1 MAEVFPLAARMS
13 RLGTESAFEV
23 LAKARAL
30 EAQGRSIIHLEIGEP
45 DFATPPHVVQAAKDA
60 LDAGWT
66 HYVPSPGLP
75 ELREASSA
83 FLERTRGARYAPDRV
98 VIAPGA
104 KPILFYAIMSL
115 CQEGD

>member
-1 MAEVFPLAARMS
+1 MTGASPLATRIS

-23 LAKARAL
+23 LAKAHAL
-30 EAQGRSIIHLEIGEP
+30 EAQGRNIIHLQIGEP
-45 DFATPPHVVQAAKDA
+45 DFDTPPHVVQAAKDA
-60 LDAGWT
+60 LDAGAT

-83 FLERTRGARYAPDRV
+83 FLERTRSARYSPDHV

-104 KPILFYAIMSL
+104 KPILFYAIMARAH
-115 CQEGD
+115 